1 MVRLLFVLLLLL
13 ALPAHALNI
22 AMVLWR
28 GETAA
33 EAGFRA
39 ELTRLGYQ
47 TTITVYNANQDRT
60 ALATMLRQQMLPKLA
75 EYDYI
80 YTFGTTATT
89 MTKSLVANRKPMI
102 FNVVSDPVG
111 AGFLSEDKAQNSM
124 VAGVSNMVPMALQL
138 ANASKYLPS
147 DKRLLLP
154 FNPREQNTLLV
165 ADMLI
170 NAAKG
175 YQWQV
180 ATWRIAPDPKRL
192 ENELKRLQQD
202 AKNDIV
208 FLAADS
214 YLLSIAPRL
223 LNALNAA
230 AIPTICS
237 AELFVEHG
245 CSVGTISSYEALGKM
260 AAVIIH
266 RHQQGTQLQDIPLQT
281 DPHPKLV
288 LGQLGSTTKQEK
300 NPEKP
305 KL

>member
-1 MVRLLFVLLLLL
+1 MVRLPFVLLLLL
-13 ALPAHALNI
+13 ALPAHALSI

-33 EAGFRA
+33 EAGFLA
-39 ELTRLGYQ
+39 ELTHLGYQ
-47 TTITVYNANQDRT
+47 ATITTYNADQDRT

-89 MTKSLVANRKPMI
+89 MTKSLVANRKPLI

-111 AGFLSEDKAQNSM
+111 ADILSEDKAQNSM

-138 ANASKYLPS
+138 ANASEHLATG
-147 DKRLLLP
+147 KRLLLP

-165 ADMLI
+165 ADMLL
-170 NAAKG
+170 NEAKR
-175 YQWQV
+175 YQWQMV
-180 ATWRIAPDPKRL
+180 TWRMAPDPRRL
-192 ENELKRLQQD
+192 DNELKRLQQD

-223 LNALNAA
+223 LNALNEA

-260 AAVIIH
+260 AAGIIH
-266 RHQQGTQLQDIPLQT
+266 RHQQGTALQDIPLQT

-288 LGQLGSTTKQEK
+288 LGKLGNATTQEAS
-300 NPEKP
+300 PEKP
-305 KL
+305 KP

>member
-180 ATWRIAPDPKRL
+180 ATWRIAPAPKRL

>member
-13 ALPAHALNI
+13 ALPAHALSI

-47 TTITVYNANQDRT
+47 ATITTYNADQDRT

-89 MTKSLVANRKPMI
+89 MTKSLVANRKPLI

-111 AGFLSEDKAQNSM
+111 ADILSEDKAQNSM

-138 ANASKYLPS
+138 ANASEHLATG
-147 DKRLLLP
+147 KRLLLP

-165 ADMLI
+165 ADMLL
-170 NAAKG
+170 NEAKR
-175 YQWQV
+175 YQWQMV
-180 ATWRIAPDPKRL
+180 TWRMAPDPRRL
-192 ENELKRLQQD
+192 DNELKRLQQD

-214 YLLSIAPRL
+214 YLLSIAPPPAECAQRSCHPYHLQCRAVRRTRL
-223 LNALNAA
+223 QRW
-230 AIPTICS
+230 
-237 AELFVEHG
+237 H
-245 CSVGTISSYEALGKM
+245 
-260 AAVIIH
+260 
-266 RHQQGTQLQDIPLQT
+266 HQQLRGAGQDGRRDHPSPSAGNRVAGYSAADRPPSQT
-281 DPHPKLV
+281 
-288 LGQLGSTTKQEK
+288 GAGAAG
-300 NPEKP
+300 
-305 KL
+305 